1 MSEKVSAAASRGKKV
16 CHALAR
22 SLQVATEVHARV
34 RGEFRSFHAKV
45 AKGFFFFFFLFSP
58 LSSCLRF
65 CLQCFPLL
73 PSLRHFPR
81 PLFFRACVRKV
92 DESRARARK
101 KPSFSLLFNSSRG
114 GKNHQL
120 FWVKGRM
127 RSSTV
132 DSHSS

>member
-1 MSEKVSAAASRGKKV
+1 MKRYQRPPAGGRRSAMRSPAHSKLQPKFMLVSAGNFVPSMPKSQKAFSSSSSSFPLSLP
-16 CHALAR
+16 ALGSAFNV
-22 SLQVATEVHARV
+22 SPY
-34 RGEFRSFHAKV
+34 
-45 AKGFFFFFFLFSP
+45 SP
-58 LSSCLRF
+58 LFVIS
-65 CLQCFPLL
+65 PD
-73 PSLRHFPR
+73 PS
-81 PLFFRACVRKV
+81 FFRACVRKV